1 MNFQWRPKKYLVKIL
16 KVVGWMV
23 FSILGLLVL
32 ISLAIQIPYI
42 QNKLTQKAITFL
54 ENKIGTDVNLEHISL
69 SIPKKLVLTGLY
81 IEDQQKDTLIYAG
94 ELAVN
99 TNLWKL
105 TNRTI
110 ELSQIELS
118 DFNGNITRTENDS
131 AFNFSYII
139 DAFTGDTTS
148 APADTTQAPWA
159 FSIGEIS
166 LERIRVRFNDG
177 LMGND
182 LKLQLG
188 TLDLELEEFDL
199 ENSTVKADEITMENV
214 VAEVTQSRLAA
225 DTVDLTPDTL
235 ATSTERAFNA
245 SVNEVTL
252 KDIQVLYNHR
262 ATGQNAKLTVGDLEI
277 EDDQI
282 DLINRS
288 ILLDRLFAKSSSSK
302 VIRHA
307 SPVSP
312 DSGLPAACSFGFF
325 V

>member
-16 KVVGWMV
+16 KVVGCMV

-148 APADTTQAPWA
+148 APADSASSA
-159 FSIGEIS
+159 SSIEP
-166 LERIRVRFNDG
+166 
-177 LMGND
+177 
-182 LKLQLG
+182 
-188 TLDLELEEFDL
+188 T
-199 ENSTVKADEITMENV
+199 
-214 VAEVTQSRLAA
+214 
-225 DTVDLTPDTL
+225 
-235 ATSTERAFNA
+235 
-245 SVNEVTL
+245 
-252 KDIQVLYNHR
+252 
-262 ATGQNAKLTVGDLEI
+262 
-277 EDDQI
+277 
-282 DLINRS
+282 
-288 ILLDRLFAKSSSSK
+288 
-302 VIRHA
+302 
-307 SPVSP
+307 
-312 DSGLPAACSFGFF
+312 
-325 V
+325 